1 MAGEKF
7 LKINTTTGN
16 IEESI
21 STQSGGAGK
30 EDQIPS
36 LDASGKLDAS
46 MLPTGFG
53 DDINS
58 LIAFENMNAGDFVNV
73 YYDGVALAP
82 RVRKADATTEG
93 KEVNGFI
100 LSAVT
105 SGNFINVYFEGT
117 NNALSGLDDGNVH
130 FLSTTAGQSTSTV
143 PTGSGNMVQR
153 VGRAVSDTSI
163 AFEPAQAIKLA

>member
-16 IEESI
+16 IEENI
-21 STQSGGAGK
+21 STQNGGAGN

-36 LDASGKLDAS
+36 LDAAGKIAAS
-46 MLPTGFG
+46 MMPTGFG

-58 LIAFENMNAGDFVNV
+58 LIAFENLDGGDFVNV
-73 YYDGVALAP
+73 YYDGIALDP
-82 RVRKADATTEG
+82 RVRKADATVEG
-93 KEVNGFI
+93 KEANGFV
-100 LSAVT
+100 LVAVT
-105 SGNFINVYFEGT
+105 AGNSINVYFEGT
-117 NNALSGLDDGNVH
+117 NTALTGLDKGNVH
-130 FLSTTAGQSTSTV
+130 FLSTTAGQSTSTA

-153 VGRAVSDTSI
+153 LGRAVSLTSI

>member
-1 MAGEKF
+1 MAAEKF

-21 STQSGGAGK
+21 STQSGGAGN
-30 EDQIPS
+30 EDAIPS

-58 LIAFENMNAGDFVNV
+58 LIAFENLDAGDFVNV
-73 YYDGVALAP
+73 YYDGVALDP

-93 KEVNGFI
+93 KEANGFI
-100 LSAVT
+100 LSTVT
-105 SGNFINVYFEGT
+105 SGNAVNVYFEGT
-117 NNALSGLDDGNVH
+117 NNALTALDKGNVH
-130 FLSTTAGQSTSTV
+130 FLATTAGQSTSTI

-153 VGRAVSDTSI
+153 LGRAVSTTSL